1 MPADVS
7 VECEELIKRMLT
19 IEPVRRITISEI
31 VCHRWMTMAGVD
43 PEFDKMMHESMRTL
57 SPEPLEP
64 LNELVLRHMDRLE
77 IDRKE
82 TLRVRRD
89 HFILNLEELVLVVV
103 EKMKKGRNSSLSYKS
118 CMRWERFVSYALQIV
133 PFPVTLS
140 VIHPL
145 EVFSY
150 ARFYTF
156 IQQLTRFQLS

>member
-1 MPADVS
+1 
-7 VECEELIKRMLT
+7 MLT

-43 PEFDKMMHESMRTL
+43 PEFDKMMHESMRPL

-133 PFPVTLS
+133 QFPVTLS